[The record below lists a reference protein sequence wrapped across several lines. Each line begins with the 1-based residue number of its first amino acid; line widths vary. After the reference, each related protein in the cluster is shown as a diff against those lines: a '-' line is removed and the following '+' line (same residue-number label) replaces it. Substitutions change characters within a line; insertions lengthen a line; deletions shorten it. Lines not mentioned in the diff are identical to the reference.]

1 MTRTLALAFVALTLS
16 AAAREWFDGGINR
29 FWPDLVRGGEWTD
42 NGGGFF
48 RDGAVRIN
56 SELEAPAVFS
66 AYDVVNPP
74 KAVQSAGFV
83 SDVVL
88 GFQKALPDPSEFGK
102 AALTVLKTDDGR
114 YVYHV
119 LEKDGPTNRW
129 VAVEGTPDVERR
141 CSVSLGF
148 VTTAAG
154 LRVTYKVD
162 DVTLAVKDVVGA
174 SLPTDVCYAGGG
186 DVASLAGTYDTDRA
200 RFELRTSPGC
210 LIGSVHVG
218 GTPLAYPYE
227 VTRGSQVTVEY
238 HAFGNGCFPN
248 GETTVMKTF
257 TVDSDG
263 QVFDVPAEAMP
274 TTAVAKVK
282 DTRYGSLAAAFAAA
296 QAGDTIT
303 VLADCAGVLPLTLA
317 DRGAVTLDLN
327 GHVVEGTGA
336 GPLVTVRGTTT
347 LTVVNGDVTV
357 ADVLRQTSG
366 ETLFAVDGGAL
377 VLDGRRSDV
386 MVGDATSAAFAC
398 HGGGS
403 VAINGGMVFGWLDGP
418 GITVNVYTNG
428 NRFASARFSQDET
441 SRLSNAA
448 KKKRLEM
455 TQSFDG
461 LWSVDRLLHLGFRL
475 YLR

>member
-1 MTRTLALAFVALTLS
+1 MTRTLALAFAILTLS

-66 AYDVVNPP
+66 ASDVVNPP

-114 YVYHV
+114 YIYHV
-119 LEKDGPTNRW
+119 LEKDGQTNRW
-129 VAVEGTPDVERR
+129 VAVVGSPDVERR
-141 CSVSLGF
+141 CSVSLDF
-148 VTTAAG
+148 AASAAS

-162 DVTLAVKDVVGA
+162 GVTLAEKDVAGA
-174 SLPTDVCYAGGG
+174 SIPTDVCYAGGG
-186 DVASLAGTYDTDRA
+186 DVASLAGTYVTDRA
-200 RFELRTSPGC
+200 RFELRTVPGC
-210 LIGSVHVG
+210 QIGSVHVG
-218 GTPLAYPYE
+218 GSPLAYPYE
-227 VTRGSQVTVEY
+227 VTCGSQVTVEY
-238 HAFGNGCFPN
+238 QAFGNDCFPN
-248 GETTVMKTF
+248 GETTVTKTL
-257 TVDSDG
+257 TVESDG
-263 QVFDVPAEAMP
+263 QVFEAPAEAMP
-274 TTAVAKVK
+274 TTAVARVK

-296 QAGDTIT
+296 RAGDTIT
-303 VLADCAGVLPLTLA
+303 VLADCTGVLPLTLA

-347 LTVVNGDVTV
+347 LTVVNGDATA
-357 ADVLRQTSG
+357 ADMLRQTSE
-366 ETLFAVDGGAL
+366 ETLFAVDGGA
-377 VLDGRRSDV
+377 VALDGRRSDLV
-386 MVGDATSAAFAC
+386 LDDVTGAAFAC
-398 HGGGS
+398 TGDGF
-403 VAINGGMVFGWLDGP
+403 VTINGGAVFGRLVGS
-418 GITVNVYTNG
+418 GITINVYTNG
-428 NRFASARFSQDET
+428 NRFVSARFSQDET
-441 SRLSNAA
+441 ARLSDAA
-448 KKKRLEM
+448 RRKRLEM
-455 TQSFDG
+455 TQSLDG
-461 LWSVDRLLHLGFRL
+461 LWSVDCLLHLGFRL